1 MVSDRWFWGAGTAE
15 YRKRLMYFAKCACV
29 YDSPEDL
36 IKLQIL
42 MQ

>member
-1 MVSDRWFWGAGTAE
+1 MTGGVGEQAQLSVGKDSRT
-15 YRKRLMYFAKCACV
+15 LLSVQCV